1 MPPLIHVYQWWS
13 VEMIYLPV
21 PFYFFFAAPRT
32 GCALYMYFVL
42 LLGSDVSMANLAGLN
57 LWRHVQ
63 GFSIC

>member
-1 MPPLIHVYQWWS
+1 
-13 VEMIYLPV
+13 
-21 PFYFFFAAPRT
+21 
-32 GCALYMYFVL
+32 MYFVL